1 MTRQRD
7 SLDYH
12 HGERPRDMTKTLFEN
27 GAILSMDPSVGD
39 FRRGDVLVEDGVI
52 VHVGSSV
59 SAGDCDVVD
68 ASDAILMPGLI
79 DAHRHLWYSGLRG
92 SGMDEAAG
100 DAIAV
105 WSKLG
110 PAFTPDVLYAFTRAG
125 IANALESG
133 VTTVFDWCHVV
144 NTPELAEA
152 AVQAHLDM
160 PMRAVF
166 AYGASMRQKLDE
178 FAGEFASASWDHAA
192 TLRRQH
198 FSSNNKRLTFA
209 LALQGLD
216 FTTLEI
222 TRDDIAAARAMGVPM
237 SFHAGVEL
245 GPPKESI
252 KRLAEEGLLGAD
264 MSFVHCCNTTDE
276 EFRLLAEH
284 GGRVISC
291 PAVDAALNFGASPS
305 ERMRKNGLAPCFGA
319 DAVATASGDLF
330 EEARVGLFLERNDY
344 GHAQHAHGGV
354 VMTHGD
360 RISAREAL
368 AAVTSVAAK
377 NCWLEDHVGSL
388 TPGKRAD
395 LILLR
400 ASDSNLWPLANLMGA
415 VVSAANRGN
424 VEAVMV
430 EGKFVK
436 RDGVLIDIDMAGIRA
451 DLVRARDTLYTA
463 GGYDDV
469 DPKLAG

>member
-1 MTRQRD
+1 
-7 SLDYH
+7 
-12 HGERPRDMTKTLFEN
+12 MTKTLFKD

-52 VHVGSSV
+52 THVGDSV
-59 SAGDCDVVD
+59 GETGCDVVD
-68 ASDAILMPGLI
+68 ASDAIIMPGLI
-79 DAHRHLWYSGLRG
+79 DAHRHLWYSGVRG
-92 SGMDEAAG
+92 TGMDEAAG
-100 DAIAV
+100 EALAA

-133 VTTVFDWCHVV
+133 VTTVFDWCHVI

-178 FAGEFASASWDHAA
+178 FAGKFGSASWDHAA
-192 TLRRQH
+192 QLRRQY
-198 FSSNNKRLTFA
+198 FSSDDKRLTFA

-237 SFHAGVEL
+237 SFHTGVAL
-245 GPPKESI
+245 GPAKESI
-252 KRLAEEGLLGAD
+252 KRLAEEGLLGSD
-264 MSFVHCCNTTDE
+264 MSFVHCCTTTDE

-284 GGRVISC
+284 DGRAVSC

-319 DAVATASGDLF
+319 DAIATASGDLF

-344 GHAQHAHGGV
+344 GHARHLNGDV

-368 AAVTSVAAK
+368 AAVTSVAAR

-400 ASDSNLWPLANLMGA
+400 ASDSNLWPLGNLLSA

-424 VEAVMV
+424 VDAVMV
-430 EGKFVK
+430 DGKFVK
-436 RDGVLIDIDMAGIRA
+436 RGGRLVDIDTASIRT
-451 DLVRARDTLYTA
+451 DLVRARDSLYA
-463 GGYDDV
+463 ASGYDDIE
-469 DPKLAG
+469 PKLAG

>member
-1 MTRQRD
+1 
-7 SLDYH
+7 
-12 HGERPRDMTKTLFEN
+12 MTKTLFTN
-27 GAILSMDPSVGD
+27 GAILSMDPTVGD

-52 VHVGSSV
+52 THVGGSV
-59 SAGDCDVVD
+59 NAGDCDVVD
-68 ASDAILMPGLI
+68 ASDAIVLPGLI
-79 DAHRHLWYSGLRG
+79 DAHRHLWYSGVRG
-92 SGMDEAAG
+92 TGMDEAAG
-100 DAIAV
+100 DAIDA

-133 VTTVFDWCHVV
+133 VTTVFDWCHVI
-144 NTPELAEA
+144 NSPELAEA
-152 AVQAHLDM
+152 AIQAHLDM

-178 FAGEFASASWDHAA
+178 FAGEFGSASWDHAA
-192 TLRRQH
+192 QVQRRH
-198 FSSNNKRLTFA
+198 FSSADRRLTFA

-222 TRDDIAAARAMGVPM
+222 TRADIAAARAMGVPM
-237 SFHAGVEL
+237 SFHNGVEL

-252 KRLAEEGLLGAD
+252 KRLADEGLLGSD

-276 EFRLLAEH
+276 EFRLLADH
-284 GGRVISC
+284 GGRAISC
-291 PAVDAALNFGASPS
+291 PAVDAAVNLGASPS
-305 ERMRKNGLAPCFGA
+305 GRMRKNGLSPCFGA
-319 DAVATASGDLF
+319 DALATASGDLF

-344 GHAQHAHGGV
+344 GHVQHAGGGV

-377 NCWLEDHVGSL
+377 NCWLEGDVGSL

-400 ASDSNLWPLANLMGA
+400 ASDSNLWPLGNLLGT

-424 VEAVMV
+424 VDAVMV
-430 EGKFVK
+430 DGKFVK
-436 RDGVLIDIDMAGIRA
+436 RDGRLVQIDTDGIRA
-451 DLVRARDTLYTA
+451 DLISARDSLYA
-463 GGYDDV
+463 ASGYDDIE
-469 DPKLAG
+469 PKLVG